1 MEIALDMDIDTNTV
15 TLNMLRFASLLRL
28 IGQPEIAKN
37 YEDLAVNLRADSS
50 VPAVSKAREWVSMT
64 FRGTSGSLA
73 DQYVYKK
80 DGSVDDVLNAEY
92 EELLQKLTDFA
103 NGS

>member
-1 MEIALDMDIDTNTV
+1 MEIALDMEIDTNTV
-15 TLNMLRFASLLRL
+15 TLDMLRFASLLRL
-28 IGQPEIAKN
+28 IEQPEIAKN
-37 YEDLAVNLRADSS
+37 YEDLAGNLRTDSS
-50 VPAVSKAREWVSMT
+50 APAVSRAREWVSLT
-64 FRGTSGSLA
+64 LRGTSGGLA

-80 DGSVDDVLNAEY
+80 DGSVDDALTAEY